1 MPDNSDAN
9 QPKQV
14 AQLFT
19 ELLQLFEQAR
29 QLQTQSTHLLA
40 VARPDS
46 GDVPA
51 ANASPESGTSAD
63 MALSPEETLDSIIT
77 LLAVCSFE
85 SQVNIMK
92 TLALHMARVARARA
106 DVKHPPTA

>member
-1 MPDNSDAN
+1 MPDNSDAT

-14 AQLFT
+14 AHLYT

-51 ANASPESGTSAD
+51 ARANRESRTHAD
-63 MALSPEETLDSIIT
+63 APLSPEETLDSIIT

-85 SQVNIMK
+85 SQVNIVK
-92 TLALHMARVARARA
+92 TLALHMAREARVRA